1 MFMVVSKTVYFLFH
15 NINLKMV
22 IMWYGS
28 TSKVITLPKKLYHPN
43 ETFLNLTEKFD
54 SKAVVSIL

>member
-15 NINLKMV
+15 TINLKIV

-28 TSKVITLPKKLYHPN
+28 TSKVLFCQKKLYRPV